1 MQRTWTLRPGM
12 LDGPVPPEVLA
23 RVKDFSPLIDAG
35 ERVERVAIATAPL
48 TLLVMTDS
56 YLHMVTTR
64 GTLQCAEGEP
74 RSSLAARADGE
85 KLLVRVGAVGEER
98 RFGGVLPAG
107 AAQRLAGELYEPFT
121 LKDVGR
127 VQRQAP
133 SIADAVW

>member
-1 MQRTWTLRPGM
+1 MQRNWTLHPGM

-48 TLLVMTDS
+48 TLLVMTDT

-64 GTLQCAEGEP
+64 GTLQWTEGEP
-74 RSSLAARADGE
+74 RSYLAARANGE
-85 KLLVRVGAVGEER
+85 ELLVRVGAVGEER

-107 AAQRLAGELYEPFT
+107 AAERFAGELYKPFT
-121 LKDVGR
+121 LDDVGR

-133 SIADAVW
+133 SIADAF